1 MGNRKQ
7 QIQMSVG
14 CLAVLIAASAA
25 NAQPC
30 EPHWSSGF
38 EGPPL
43 TDIVLALAFFEDG
56 LGGRPTLF
64 AGGNFAIEYGSVADG
79 IARWDG
85 KGWSP
90 LPETPASQVFALAVF
105 DDGLGGGPVLYLGG
119 DFETD
124 KESPHFV
131 GLAKWDGATLTF
143 FEETAYAQ
151 VHALAVF
158 DDGTGPML
166 YAAGDFP
173 EIDGIAASNIAR
185 WDGVEWSPLGEGIGD
200 WIVHS
205 IHVFDDGSGA
215 GPSLYAGGDF
225 TEAGGRPANYV
236 ARWDG
241 VQWSP
246 LGAGANRPVRG
257 LATFDDGAGTGPAL
271 YAIGEFFE
279 AGGAPANSIAKWDGN
294 SWSPLGDGLLD
305 DDGDPTVAY
314 ALEVFDDGSGTGPA
328 LYAGGDFR
336 LAGGAPADCIA
347 RWDGSSWSPVG
358 KGIDE
363 TVWTLM
369 GRHDG
374 PDAGLYA
381 GGYFAAAGDVAAHN
395 IAKWDGAVWSAPG
408 TASGGFDDSLRALA
422 AFDGGSE
429 DGPALHAGGR
439 FVAAGEVRAELVAK
453 FDGKAWSALGDGL
466 TPVGV
471 DALAVFD
478 DQTGAGEA
486 LYAGGAFT
494 MAGQDIAERIAKW
507 DGESWSSLDSH
518 MTASVDALAVFDDG
532 GGDGPALYAGG
543 GFESAGGIE
552 VNNIARW
559 DGHSW
564 SALGSGTDQ
573 NLFALGVFD
582 DGFGDG
588 PALYAGGRFAI
599 AGGVEAIGIA
609 RWDGESWSSV
619 GGGIAGEGNCYVH
632 AFATFD
638 DGNGPALYVGGNFD
652 FAGGVGASHI
662 ARWDGTSWSS
672 LGAGVDGIVFSLA
685 VYDDGTGEAL
695 YVGGSFETAGV
706 QPASNIARWD
716 GQEWSA
722 LGGGANDSV
731 RSLFAVGND
740 LGAAPGLYV
749 GGYFEAV
756 DGIESYYIAR
766 WEGCPPIPG
775 DLDADGDVDASDL
788 IILLGAWGPC
798 DDCAACPADLHA
810 DCTVNGVDLLI
821 LLGNWDRA

>member
-1 MGNRKQ
+1 MGNRQHVTRLSAVCFALGIAVNAVAQ
-7 QIQMSVG
+7 QCQ
-14 CLAVLIAASAA
+14 
-25 NAQPC
+25 
-30 EPHWSSGF
+30 PHWSSGF

-43 TDIVLALAFFEDG
+43 TDTVLALAFFEDG

-79 IARWDG
+79 IARRDG
-85 KGWSP
+85 KSWSA

-105 DDGLGGGPVLYLGG
+105 DDGLGGGSVLYLGG

-124 KESPHFV
+124 EESPHFV

-143 FEETAYAQ
+143 FEQTAYAR

-158 DDGTGPML
+158 DDGTGPAL
-166 YAAGDFP
+166 YAAGDFK
-173 EIDGIAASNIAR
+173 ELDGIAVRNIAR

-200 WIVHS
+200 WIVYS

-241 VQWSP
+241 AQWSP
-246 LGAGANRPVRG
+246 LGEGANRPVRG

-271 YAIGEFFE
+271 YAIGAFFE

-305 DDGDPTVAY
+305 DDGDPTDAY

-408 TASGGFDDSLRALA
+408 TASSGFDDSLKALA
-422 AFDGGSE
+422 VFDDGSE

-439 FVAAGEVRAELVAK
+439 FVVAGEVRAERIAK
-453 FDGKAWSALGDGL
+453 FDGKAWSPLGEGL
-466 TPVGV
+466 TPVSV
-471 DALAVFD
+471 NTLVVFD
-478 DQTGAGEA
+478 DQTGSGEA
-486 LYAGGAFT
+486 LYADGAFT
-494 MAGQDIAERIAKW
+494 MAGQVSADRIARW
-507 DGESWSSLDSH
+507 DGQSWSSLDSQV
-518 MTASVDALAVFDDG
+518 TPGVGTIAEFDDG
-532 GGDGPALYAGG
+532 GGDGPALYATGH
-543 GFESAGGIE
+543 FQSAGGVE
-552 VNNIARW
+552 VDIARW

-564 SALGSGTDQ
+564 SPLGSGTDGGIR
-573 NLFALGVFD
+573 ALHVFD
-582 DGFGDG
+582 DGLGGG
-588 PALYAGGRFAI
+588 PALYAGGKFAI
-599 AGGVEAIGIA
+599 AGGVEASDIA
-609 RWDGESWSSV
+609 RWYGESWSPL
-619 GGGIAGEGNCYVH
+619 GGGIAGEGNCYVE

-652 FAGGVGASHI
+652 FAGGVAASNI
-662 ARWDGTSWSS
+662 ARWDGKTWSS
-672 LGAGVDGIVFSLA
+672 LGAGVDRVVLSLA
-685 VYDDGTGEAL
+685 VFDDGTGEAL
-695 YVGGSFETAGV
+695 YVGGSFDTAGG
-706 QPASNIARWD
+706 QPAWNIARWD

-722 LGGGANDSV
+722 LGGGANNEV
-731 RSLFAVGND
+731 WSLLAVGND
-740 LGAAPGLYV
+740 LGVASGLYV
-749 GGYFEAV
+749 GGSFDEV
-756 DGIESYYIAR
+756 DGITSYHIAR
-766 WEGCPPIPG
+766 WEGCPPTPG

-788 IILLGAWGPC
+788 IVLLGAWGPC
-798 DDCAACPADLHA
+798 GDCADCAADLHA
-810 DCTVNGVDLLI
+810 DCIVNGVDLLI
-821 LLGNWDRA
+821 LFGNWS